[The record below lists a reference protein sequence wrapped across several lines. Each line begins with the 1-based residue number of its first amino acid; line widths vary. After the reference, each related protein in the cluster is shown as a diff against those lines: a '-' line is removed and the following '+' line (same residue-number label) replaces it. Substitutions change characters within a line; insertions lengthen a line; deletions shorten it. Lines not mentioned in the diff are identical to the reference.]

1 MFRKLPDSETIA
13 RWLQKDI
20 QCEGHKMAIPT
31 GHANAF
37 CGILRTDRPIP
48 ILDESVVI
56 QNLMRGGLNDG
67 EIVQF
72 LKSRSVYR
80 KDGLP
85 MIART
90 YDFDFS

>member
-13 RWLQKDI
+13 RWLEKDVH
-20 QCEGHKMAIPT
+20 CEGHKVTIPT

-37 CGILRTDRPIP
+37 CGILRTDTPIP
-48 ILDESVVI
+48 ILDEEVVI
-56 QNLMRGGLNDG
+56 RNLMRSGLNDT

-72 LKSRSVYR
+72 LESRSVYR